1 LLVSSEPIHGV
12 VELDDEIS
20 VRLIDIRA
28 KVPFVIACIF
38 FVRVVLL

>member
-1 LLVSSEPIHGV
+1 LFVSSEPIHGV

-20 VRLIDIRA
+20 VRLIEFRA
-28 KVPFVIACIF
+28 NFPFVIACIF